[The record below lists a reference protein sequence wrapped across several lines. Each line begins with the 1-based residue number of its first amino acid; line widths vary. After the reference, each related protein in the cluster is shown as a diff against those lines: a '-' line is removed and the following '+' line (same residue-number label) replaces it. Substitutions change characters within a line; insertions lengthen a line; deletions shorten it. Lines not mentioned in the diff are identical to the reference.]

1 MAASSHSNTKART
14 DMRKRLN
21 GNGNDILPEIAIIA
35 FGLGILLAFFLS
47 PRALALVESLLIIA
61 LGVMCFNKG

>member
-1 MAASSHSNTKART
+1 
-14 DMRKRLN
+14 MRKRLPDPN
-21 GNGNDILPEIAIIA
+21 RNILTETAIVA

-61 LGVMCFNKG
+61 LGILCLKKG

>member
-1 MAASSHSNTKART
+1 MK
-14 DMRKRLN
+14 KRLPGGHEN
-21 GNGNDILPEIAIIA
+21 NILPEIAIIA

-61 LGVMCFNKG
+61 LGALTLSKN